1 MGVQNYKLLWQRCFG
16 YWVMRAELSTAR
28 VMTKIILIIFD
39 SCVGLSPLPLS
50 SYTIQLWLPFKL
62 WRRNKFRLDNIVC
75 VNFCVL
81 MSHLGGCHDL
91 EIFHV
96 RSPQQ
101 TQEYWV
107 LIFLAL
113 DQTLAKWTMSDNWGT
128 IEGSYDP
135 MMTWIVECRHIKY
148 NWDPMMW
155 CERKYLHWLA
165 AAAAHSGLQFKWV
178 ITISNAEEP
187 RASLRPCKS
196 LSSCTP
202 LSWWGPTV

>member
-1 MGVQNYKLLWQRCFG
+1 MLACHPCHWVLTQYNCDFHSNCEEETSSGWTTLFVSTSVFLW
-16 YWVMRAELSTAR
+16 
-28 VMTKIILIIFD
+28 
-39 SCVGLSPLPLS
+39 
-50 SYTIQLWLPFKL
+50 
-62 WRRNKFRLDNIVC
+62 
-75 VNFCVL
+75 

-155 CERKYLHWLA
+155 WERKYLHWLA
-165 AAAAHSGLQFKWV
+165 WQQQAASHSGLQFKWV